1 MLWKHIKSRS
11 YIDTRLEMERRNMLM
26 DDPRKKLRACLVCV
40 VFVAVL
46 VGIFYYYYGIR
57 GNRSSEGTLVREE
70 QVQQCL

>member
-1 MLWKHIKSRS
+1 
-11 YIDTRLEMERRNMLM
+11 M

-57 GNRSSEGTLVREE
+57 GNRSSEGTLVRVE